1 MSWLPLILFHHCPH
15 SLCSCHA
22 GLSAHQQT
30 CQARCLLGSLA
41 PAASCAWTLFLWIS
55 TGDTLSPLSEISS
68 NVTASTSSG
77 RRDKV
82 LHVGGWPKRTET
94 CFLTDLEPNS
104 PKSSCQKGVL
114 LVTVGNPWLSQFAVS
129 YVTPAPAAVIT
140 WLSFLHISL
149 SSCGVY
155 ARIFLFLG

>member
-1 MSWLPLILFHHCPH
+1 MASPFTHSKSQTFYKTMRPTVSWLPLILFHHCPH

-68 NVTASTSSG
+68 NVTVSTSSG

-114 LVTVGNPWLSQFAVS
+114 PLTTLREHP
-129 YVTPAPAAVIT
+129 
-140 WLSFLHISL
+140 FLPLL
-149 SSCGVY
+149 SS
-155 ARIFLFLG
+155 